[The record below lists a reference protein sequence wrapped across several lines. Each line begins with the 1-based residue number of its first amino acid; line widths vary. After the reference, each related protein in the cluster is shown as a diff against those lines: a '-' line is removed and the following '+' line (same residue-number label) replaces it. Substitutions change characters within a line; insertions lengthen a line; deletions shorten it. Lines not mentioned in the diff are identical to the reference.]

1 MLPALPCLYAGRMTR
16 HHATPVASR
25 PGRRTVLGLGAGLL
39 APAAPRAQSPWN
51 PSRPVV
57 ITVPYAPGGSS
68 DALAR
73 PLADRLAPVLGV
85 PVVVENR
92 PGAQTA
98 IAAEAVAR
106 AAPDGHRL
114 LFSATATLTVNP
126 LTRRDLPYR
135 VEDFAPVAHL
145 ATLPYAVAIRTGLPA
160 TIEPFVAHVRANP
173 GRISIGS
180 SGRGSSLH
188 LAGALIAARL
198 GLDWTEVTYRGD
210 APQVTD
216 LMTGA
221 LDVAVLGGPPALAA
235 ERTGRVRVLGWTAPA
250 RLPHLPDHPVF
261 AETWPDIV
269 SVGWFG
275 LHAPAAT
282 PPEAVARL
290 NAACA
295 EALAADPALRER
307 LTAEGVLV
315 QVPGPP
321 AAFAAF
327 LAGEQ
332 RRLAPIVAALRE
344 APTP

>member
-1 MLPALPCLYAGRMTR
+1 MTGQHHDAG
-16 HHATPVASR
+16 AAR
-25 PGRRTVLGLGAGLL
+25 PGRRTALGLGAALL
-39 APAAPRAQSPWN
+39 APGTLGAQARWS

-57 ITVPYAPGGSS
+57 IVVPYGPGGSS
-68 DALAR
+68 DALVR
-73 PLADRLAPVLGV
+73 PLADRLAPLLGV

-126 LTRRDLPYR
+126 LMRRDLPYR

-145 ATLPYAVAIRTGLPA
+145 ATLPYAFAIRAGLPDS
-160 TIEPFVAHVRANP
+160 IEGFVAHVRANP
-173 GRISIGS
+173 GRLSIGS

-188 LAGALIAARL
+188 LTGALIAARL
-198 GLDWTEVTYRGD
+198 GLDWIEVTYRGD
-210 APQVTD
+210 APQVAD
-216 LMTGA
+216 LMAGT
-221 LDVAVLGGPPALAA
+221 LDAAVLGGPPALAA
-235 ERTGRVRVLGWTAPA
+235 ERTGRARVLGWTAPA
-250 RLPHLPDHPVF
+250 RLPHLPGHPVF
-261 AETWPDIV
+261 AETWPEIV

-282 PPEAVARL
+282 PPEAIARL

-295 EALAADPALRER
+295 EALLADAALRER

-321 AAFAAF
+321 AAFAEF
-327 LAGEQ
+327 LAGEH
-332 RRLAPIVAALRE
+332 RRLAPVVAAL
-344 APTP
+344 AGTPSP